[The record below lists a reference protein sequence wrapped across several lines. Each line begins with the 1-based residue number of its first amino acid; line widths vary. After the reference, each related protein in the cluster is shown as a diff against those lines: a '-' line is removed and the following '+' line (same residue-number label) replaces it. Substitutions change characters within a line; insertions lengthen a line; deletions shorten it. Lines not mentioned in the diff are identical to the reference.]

1 MSYYTG
7 GNILSFLAF
16 FIWIPV
22 ALYGMRRWPPAMATA
37 VLFFGGLLLL
47 PEVMFF
53 KLPGLLEFA
62 KLEIIA
68 TWLFIGAAIFHRERL
83 ASAPKSWWFRVCVVV
98 LLIGSVSTVLLNT
111 DGFRVASRY
120 VPGQVP
126 YDATHAVIGAL
137 LSVVVPFYLGSAMFG
152 GSRDLRVLL
161 TTMVVAALLYSPLQ
175 FVELILSPQLH
186 KWVYGFHQ
194 HSFLQAMRGEGYR
207 PMVFMAHGL
216 AVAVFTLLAIVAAA
230 ALYKGKVRVLR
241 ISAAQIMVYLWVV
254 LALSKSI
261 ASLLYSW
268 IAVPL
273 VWFVSPRVQAL
284 AAAALAALLL
294 VYPMARATDLIPVEA
309 LETWAE
315 DQFGQERA
323 GSMMFRLRNEG
334 ELLDRAMERPWFG
347 WGGYC
352 RACLFEPWSGDLSLK
367 SVRDGAWI
375 IEFGDH
381 GIVGFLARFS
391 LLLFPLLVLVRRI
404 KHVLR
409 SSDRRLLAGLG
420 LMVGFAAFDLIPN
433 GDFSRMA
440 FVLSGALW
448 GCTTGVLQEAA
459 VMRKRR
465 WLAHVAKKEARNG
478 GTET

>member
-161 TTMVVAALLYSPLQ
+161 TTMVVACTFRKRLQ
-175 FVELILSPQLH
+175 TFWHKRAGHSGRQTGEELWKRSHTLKRPRLSD
-186 KWVYGFHQ
+186 
-194 HSFLQAMRGEGYR
+194 
-207 PMVFMAHGL
+207 
-216 AVAVFTLLAIVAAA
+216 VARRSAA
-230 ALYKGKVRVLR
+230 ALPMCTMVVVACPVGCSCPLRVFAEGRRGMDRTHGRTQPRWQGR
-241 ISAAQIMVYLWVV
+241 IDMCFCCVATSCAAHEDIVMAVIWICV
-254 LALSKSI
+254 SSNKSSVCI
-261 ASLLYSW
+261 WEA
-268 IAVPL
+268 
-273 VWFVSPRVQAL
+273 PRG
-284 AAAALAALLL
+284 
-294 VYPMARATDLIPVEA
+294 R
-309 LETWAE
+309 
-315 DQFGQERA
+315 
-323 GSMMFRLRNEG
+323 
-334 ELLDRAMERPWFG
+334 RPDG
-347 WGGYC
+347 RTKWG
-352 RACLFEPWSGDLSLK
+352 
-367 SVRDGAWI
+367 
-375 IEFGDH
+375 
-381 GIVGFLARFS
+381 
-391 LLLFPLLVLVRRI
+391 
-404 KHVLR
+404 
-409 SSDRRLLAGLG
+409 
-420 LMVGFAAFDLIPN
+420 
-433 GDFSRMA
+433 
-440 FVLSGALW
+440 
-448 GCTTGVLQEAA
+448 
-459 VMRKRR
+459 
-465 WLAHVAKKEARNG
+465 
-478 GTET
+478 